1 MSVRENLN
9 KHLTLIL
16 RSSKASVMIL
26 LSDQDGLSIAKIG
39 RGSEFDLDA
48 SAITSV
54 ASAAFSASEENWNDL
69 NIRDQI
75 IAFSFFEKICLIT
88 IKILNTL
95 LTIVHDFNQE
105 WPLNPDVIS
114 SAVYNLTSE
123 IDKFFG
129 TGSMTDDQIETFS
142 NNVRSAIYLAGVG
155 DSVDFASYAKEDTS
169 GDLINGISAILDGV
183 QNPEVISRY
192 GLVNSGGLPI
202 DGRDRSTFL
211 PIANEAFLANST
223 VAFQKMV
230 EQGDSL
236 KIGGIV
242 SYFCISGPNPDNMYG
257 LIIAPSGNL
266 MFADESTGAQ
276 SIQPISFVALFPLSY
291 GAIPVFCEIRNVIYS
306 ILNIIGTEKIAEKF
320 INVVNGIVAA
330 RFET

>member
-1 MSVRENLN
+1 MSLRDNLN
-9 KHLTLIL
+9 KHLSLIL
-16 RSSKASVMIL
+16 RSSKASIMIL
-26 LSDQDGLSIAKIG
+26 LSDQDGLSIAKIS
-39 RGSEFDLDA
+39 RGPEFDLDS

-105 WPLNPDVIS
+105 WPLNPDVIG
-114 SAVYNLTSE
+114 SAVFNLTGE
-123 IDKFFG
+123 LDKFFG
-129 TGSMTDDQIETFS
+129 TGAMSEAEIEAFS

-155 DSVDFASYAKEDTS
+155 DSIDFASYARE
-169 GDLINGISAILDGV
+169 GGPENLIQKISDILDGI
-183 QNPEVISRY
+183 QNPQIISRY
-192 GLVNSGGLPI
+192 GLVNTGGLSI
-202 DGRDRSTFL
+202 DGRDRANFL
-211 PIANEAFLANST
+211 PIPNEAFLANSI

-266 MFADESTGAQ
+266 MFADETTGAQ
-276 SIQPISFVALFPLSY
+276 SVQPISFVALFPLSY
-291 GAIPVFCEIRNVIYS
+291 GAIPVFCEVRNMIYS
-306 ILNIIGTEKIAEKF
+306 ILNVIGTEKLAEKF
-320 INVVNGIVAA
+320 INVVNGLVAA